1 MTEATRQSNPTPQTS
16 TPSAAHGEDS
26 GGRSPATP
34 PRRKGLLSAVGR
46 QEYLGVAI
54 AIVVLIAVIGAVYPR
69 FLQLDQQL
77 SILGNAAYIGILAC
91 GMAFLLAMREL
102 DLSVGSIFAV
112 SALVCATLIQSGIN
126 PWLAAVLSLA
136 AGAVLGLI
144 NALLIQVVG
153 LPSIV
158 ATLAT
163 LALYRGFGLAF
174 SEGRQVLGAPLD
186 HSFTQIVG
194 GSVLGVPFPGLVLIV
209 VVVILT
215 VVLRFTTFGYRV
227 RAIGSNPEA
236 ATFSGIPVNRVR
248 LQAFVL
254 TGLLGGLAGVLSVGY
269 LGSADPNTGT
279 GYELQAIAAAVIG
292 GTALAGGRATIVG
305 AALGTILLGVVGT
318 GLAYFRVPIQ
328 WNQFALGA
336 VILLAVT
343 LDSFVRG
350 RRRAGSSRPGL

>member
-1 MTEATRQSNPTPQTS
+1 MTATTS
-16 TPSAAHGEDS
+16 PPSGT
-26 GGRSPATP
+26 GRTP
-34 PRRKGLLSAVGR
+34 PGSGQHGSGRLKRGVVKRARRSGVLASMAR
-46 QEYLGVAI
+46 QDFLGVAL
-54 AIVVLIAVIGAVYPR
+54 AIVALILLIGMFHPR
-69 FLQLDQQL
+69 FLQVDQQM

-102 DLSVGSIFAV
+102 DLSVGSMFAV
-112 SALVCATLIQSGIN
+112 TSLGCAILIQSGVD
-126 PWLAAVLSLA
+126 PWVAAALGLIL
-136 AGAVLGLI
+136 GALLGLI
-144 NALLIQVVG
+144 NAMLLRFVR

-174 SEGRQVLGAPLD
+174 SEGRQILGAPLD
-186 HSFTQIVG
+186 HSFTKIVG
-194 GSVLGVPFPGLVLIV
+194 GSVLGIPFPGLVLIV
-209 VVVILT
+209 VVAVLT
-215 VVLRFTTFGYRV
+215 VVLRLTAFGYRV

-236 ATFSGIPVNRVR
+236 AQFSGIPVHRVR
-248 LQAFVL
+248 TQAFVL
-254 TGLLGGLAGVLSVGY
+254 TGFLGGLAGVLSVGY

-292 GTALAGGRATIVG
+292 GTALAGGRATIIG
-305 AALGTILLGVVGT
+305 ASLGAILLGVVGT

-343 LDSFVRG
+343 LDAFVRT
-350 RRRAGSSRPGL
+350 RRAKSSITAL